1 MRLSTRLA
9 AAVLG
14 SVIALAH
21 AGHGDEVWVEPAL
34 TRVSGV
40 ITALGAPDA
49 EGRIYSFRGTPIGPP
64 ASTPKE
70 YPAGVLRGWR
80 LTFLAGERLSAAF
93 EVQANTESEITV
105 SAADGPLNGI
115 AVRDVF
121 VVEEIELK
129 R

>member
-1 MRLSTRLA
+1 MRLATRLA

-14 SVIALAH
+14 SGIAFAQ
-21 AGHGDEVWVEPAL
+21 AGHDDAVWVAPAL
-34 TRVSGV
+34 TRLAGM
-40 ITALGAPDA
+40 ITALGEPDA
-49 EGRIYSFRGTPIGPP
+49 EGRIYSFRGMPIGPP

-70 YPAGVLRGWR
+70 YPPGELRGWR

-93 EVQANTESEITV
+93 EVKSNTEITV
-105 SAADGPLNGI
+105 SAAGGPLNGI

>member
-1 MRLSTRLA
+1 MRLATRLA

-14 SVIALAH
+14 SGIAFAQ
-21 AGHGDEVWVEPAL
+21 AGHDDAVWVAPAL
-34 TRVSGV
+34 TRLAGM
-40 ITALGAPDA
+40 ITALGEPDA
-49 EGRIYSFRGTPIGPP
+49 EGRIYSFRGMPIGPP

-70 YPAGVLRGWR
+70 YPPGELRAWQ
-80 LTFLAGERLSAAF
+80 LTFHAGELLSAAF
-93 EVQANTESEITV
+93 EVKSNTDSEITV
-105 SAADGPLNGI
+105 SAVGGPLNGI

>member
-1 MRLSTRLA
+1 MRFATRLA

-14 SVIALAH
+14 SGIAFAQ
-21 AGHGDEVWVEPAL
+21 AGHDDVV
-34 TRVSGV
+34 RVD
-40 ITALGAPDA
+40 TALGEPDA
-49 EGRIYSFRGTPIGPP
+49 EGRIFSFRGTPIGPP

-70 YPAGVLRGWR
+70 YPPGELRGWR
-80 LTFLAGERLSAAF
+80 LTFLAGKRFSAAF
-93 EVQANTESEITV
+93 EVQSNTDSEITV

-121 VVEEIELK
+121 VVEEIELQ